1 MSSQSITFRLV
12 AAALVVLT
20 LTAGAQ
26 AMITGYLEFFMV
38 KNQTGQEANDFEVT
52 IHGVEPEDISDV
64 QTHAAPSP
72 YYTDYEKI
80 DNGDGSVTIKWT
92 GSTTAAMGDGYFG
105 FKINGDVGD
114 WSGGD
119 MSWTLDGTVIGTLPD
134 LEASWEWLIAQSA
147 AQVTVENNE
156 PATIPVFRREK
167 QVHEEIFM
175 SKLVEKAVEYWDTGI
190 LQLPDPIFLG
200 HAEKAV
206 STLTPDEYPETKIFM
221 YESGPLK
228 RWSGAIVIPEPAT
241 LALLAFGGLGLVLR
255 RKRS

>member
-105 FKINGDVGD
+105 FKINGDVGS

-119 MSWTLDGTVIGTLPD
+119 MAWTLDGQVIGTLPD
-134 LEASWEWLIAQSA
+134 LEASWEWLIEQSA
-147 AQVTVENNE
+147 AQATVKNNE
-156 PATIPVFRREK
+156 PTPLPVYRREK
-167 QVHEEIFM
+167 QIQGEIF
-175 SKLVEKAVEYWDTGI
+175 
-190 LQLPDPIFLG
+190 
-200 HAEKAV
+200 V
-206 STLTPDEYPETKIFM
+206 STLRANADFYWNSGDLSGPITLQSGQTAVSMLTPDQYPETKIFM

-228 RWSGAIVIPEPAT
+228 RWSGAIVVPEPAT
-241 LALLAFGGLGLVLR
+241 LGLLALGACLPLFR
-255 RKRS
+255 RKRR